1 MAKILLGMSGGVDSS
16 VSLHLLQ
23 QQGYDVQG
31 VYMQLH
37 DLDTNGYENARKV
50 ANYFGVKLHKVDF
63 KDSFSKQVYEYFID
77 SYKNGVTPNPCVLC
91 NKTIKFGALFDFAQS
106 LGIDKLATGHYVKSD
121 GEFFYEGSDK
131 TKDQSY
137 FLALVDKA
145 LVKNIV
151 FPLGELTKEK
161 VKEIAKDFSV
171 LNEIA
176 KQKESSEICFV
187 EGEYVDV
194 LSRHMDIDK
203 EGKVYNQNGEEVG
216 KHKGYMHYTIGKR
229 RGFSVHGAHDPH
241 YVTSIDAK
249 NNAITVGLKASLET
263 FEVVVANVNLFA
275 PLPVCCE
282 VKLRYRTQK
291 LPCELTQK
299 EDKLFMR
306 LKKPA
311 YGVACGQIAVF
322 YENDKLL
329 GGGTIVDTA

>member
-23 QQGYDVQG
+23 QQGYEVEG

-37 DLDTNGYENARKV
+37 DLDTDGYENAQKV
-50 ANYFGVKLHKVDF
+50 ARYFGVTLHKVDF
-63 KDSFSKQVYEYFID
+63 KDSFGKQVYEYFID
-77 SYKNGVTPNPCVLC
+77 SYKSGITPNPCVIC

-106 LGIDKLATGHYVKSD
+106 LGIDKLATGHYVRSD

-137 FLALVDKA
+137 FLAFVNKA

-151 FPLGELTKEK
+151 FPLGELTKQK

-194 LSRHMDIDK
+194 LSKHMDIDQ
-203 EGKVYNQNGEEVG
+203 EGIVYNQNGEAVG

-241 YVTSIDAK
+241 YVTKIDAK
-249 NNAITVGLKASLET
+249 NNAITVGLKDSLQT
-263 FEVVVANVNLFA
+263 NEVVIQNVNAFTT
-275 PLPVCCE
+275 LPANCE

-291 LPCELTQK
+291 LACELTQK
-299 EDKLFMR
+299 EDKVSIR
-306 LKKPA
+306 LKTPA

-329 GGGTIVDTA
+329 GGGTIVATA